1 MEYTLTVIGFG
12 IFLAALDKILQTRVL
27 VRNNTVF
34 WKTAAVFF
42 VFQLVFDNLFTLLG
56 VWSFNSAETLGI
68 FVPFIPIEN
77 LIYGQELLAFT
88 IILYR
93 KLLSK

>member
-1 MEYTLTVIGFG
+1 MEYTLSIIIFG
-12 IFLAALDKILQTRVL
+12 IFLVVLDKIFQMHILSRS
-27 VRNNTVF
+27 NIAF

-42 VFQLVFDNLFTLLG
+42 VFQLVFDNLFTYLG
-56 VWSFNSAETLGI
+56 VWSFNSAETIGI

-88 IILYR
+88 IIFYR